1 MKLNVTRKKNK
12 QKKQKKQNTQK
23 TQNTVIQRGGGGG
36 DKPIFFFLKFFG
48 WIPRGISEYL
58 LWRIHTYYNHIS
70 NLIGDDGQG
79 KVSKLSVST

>member
-1 MKLNVTRKKNK
+1 MKLNVTRKKN
-12 QKKQKKQNTQK
+12 KQKKQNTQK

-58 LWRIHTYYNHIS
+58 LWRINTYYYHIS
-70 NLIGDDGQG
+70 DLIGEKGDGNVLKSSG
-79 KVSKLSVST
+79 LT